1 MTDISFITTN
11 PNKFNE
17 MKELFNTH
25 GLELGWINRKLPEI
39 QASTL
44 EDVVK
49 HALSTA
55 GMKNVFIE
63 DAGFFI
69 GALGGFPGVYSRYV
83 YDTIGNAGI
92 LRLLEGEK
100 NRKATFVATIGYID
114 EVGRDIKLFKGEV
127 KGNVSH
133 VPQGH
138 RGFGYDPIFIPEG
151 FKKTFGEDKVL
162 KSQVSH
168 RKRAAEKLISYLKRE
183 L

>member
-1 MTDISFITTN
+1 MTKISFITTN

-100 NRKATFVATIGYID
+100 NREARFVAVIGYRG
-114 EVGRDIKLFKGEV
+114 EGEDIKLFKGET
-127 KGNVSH
+127 KGNVSLL
-133 VPQGH
+133 PRGEK
-138 RGFGYDPIFIPEG
+138 GFGYDPIFVPEG
-151 FKKTFGEDKVL
+151 FEKTFGEDKVL

-168 RKRAAEKLISYLKRE
+168 RKRAAEKLIHYLTRS
-183 L
+183 